1 MELSAFY
8 GQALSDAKPLKAVIH
23 IFGKPKYAIKL
34 NTLAAIQL
42 VATCKVTKQLMLL
55 IANDQ

>member
-42 VATCKVTKQLMLL
+42 VAT
-55 IANDQ
+55 